1 MKKIKIDLDF
11 LFNVLFPLFAAFTIS
26 MTLPSFTPYYNS
38 LIKLVRVPPV
48 TFPIVW
54 TVLYILMGYVGYQL
68 SKNNDEY
75 GERIYY
81 LQLLLNLLWSPAFFG
96 LKSPVLGLII
106 ILILLGLVLWLF
118 IYMRKKCYKLA
129 NLLIPYILWLF
140 FATFLNVSLAIL
152 N

>member
-1 MKKIKIDLDF
+1 
-11 LFNVLFPLFAAFTIS
+11 
-26 MTLPSFTPYYNS
+26 
-38 LIKLVRVPPV
+38 
-48 TFPIVW
+48 
-54 TVLYILMGYVGYQL
+54 MGYVGYQL
-68 SKNNDEY
+68 SKNNAEY

-81 LQLLLNLLWSPAFFG
+81 IQLLFHLLWSPAFFG

-140 FATFLNVSLAIL
+140 FATFLNISLAIL